1 MEAYNYIVNKYG
13 STIYNQQND
22 EMYKE
27 ILKYETTRSIIKS
40 TEYLPRLISLRLLS
54 KLLNND
60 DETVKS
66 KYSEIRG
73 IFHKLLY
80 EVDKIRIKNNID
92 KNFHIISIIVI
103 SLSEKTN
110 KEKIIQHMKEI
121 GVNTVEGVF
130 KDHYMKLIKHIYGNF
145 LSVLHNS
152 KSCTYLIFFLKRG
165 NFF

>member
-1 MEAYNYIVNKYG
+1 
-13 STIYNQQND
+13 
-22 EMYKE
+22 MYKE

-40 TEYLPRLISLRLLS
+40 TDYLPRSISLRLLS

-130 KDHYMKLIKHIYGNF
+130 EEIKNAYQFVYNEELFNDSII
-145 LSVLHNS
+145 HNKIKEMIEDS
-152 KSCTYLIFFLKRG
+152 DF
-165 NFF
+165 